1 MSNIMV
7 IKQDAKQIIEMLDD
21 ADGIMTPEID
31 AKMGVLMQHGQAGLA
46 ILADIRDELTL
57 RTDARKAKA
66 AELTDLAKRDEAMI
80 ETAERTM
87 LAVMSAMGTKKVE
100 IGSLQI
106 TLCDGRE
113 SVEIV
118 DEEQVP
124 ESYKKATLSFPASE
138 LDTLSALG
146 IDVSGAKVAVSKTA
160 IMETHKDTKGEV
172 GIAGTQIIRKPYLR
186 IKG

>member
-7 IKQDAKQIIEMLDD
+7 IKQDAKEIIAMLDD
-21 ADGIMTPEID
+21 ADGVMTPEID
-31 AKMGVLMQHGQAGLA
+31 AKMGVLMQHGQSGLA
-46 ILADIRDELTL
+46 ILADIRDELAL
-57 RTDARKAKA
+57 RAKARSDKA
-66 AELTDLAKRDEAMI
+66 AELSALASRDNAMI

-87 LAVMSAMGTKKVE
+87 LSMMSALGTKKVE

-118 DEEQVP
+118 DEEMVP
-124 ESYKKATLSFPASE
+124 DTYKKATLSFPASE

-146 IDVSGAKVAVSKTA
+146 IDVSSAKVAVSKTA